1 MSRLVFYRQKRN
13 DGSIRTGVELDDE
26 TIAHQFEEPTGDR
39 DPVLLWYVDLRCE
52 GSGVPS
58 EPKAAAL
65 WLLDQSLT
73 IRHGFRRF
81 AEKMR
86 FGADVD
92 LYSIRWS
99 EFESLPD
106 DVEMTIVCS
115 ASNRIA
121 ARGLAEILADIGDR
135 WREILVDELDIVIE
149 SQHVS
154 Q

>member
-1 MSRLVFYRQKRN
+1 MSRLVFYRQKRF

-26 TIAHQFEEPTGDR
+26 TIAHKFEEPVGDR

-58 EPKAAAL
+58 DPTAAVH
-65 WLLDQSLT
+65 WLLDQAKT
-73 IRHGFRRF
+73 IQQGFRRF
-81 AEKMR
+81 AEKLR
-86 FGADVD
+86 LGADID
-92 LYSIRWS
+92 LYSIRWN
-99 EFESLPD
+99 EFEGLPPAT
-106 DVEMTIVCS
+106 EMTIVCS

-121 ARGLAEILADIGDR
+121 ARGLAEILADLGDR

-149 SQHVS
+149 GQHVS